1 MGLEGLLLQ
10 GGTGDSGLVTRPSI
24 CPQVLPSK
32 SWSSS
37 PKEMVLFF
45 TWYARGSLG
54 PASRSEHRPPPL
66 LTFKPSTGPDDFVF
80 KHDPNLLPSSIL
92 ITTTLVQACWRPHS
106 SILRASL
113 TPTCN
118 PTPILR
124 VRACVSTCTRT
135 HTHVCTQQLR
145 VIFLNCK
152 LRSCHL
158 HAKTF
163 QCFCDALRKISTL
176 HLSSRP
182 TVNHCPA

>member
-1 MGLEGLLLQ
+1 MQCPGYSRHSGGLLSACFAGGEICLGLEGLLLR
-10 GGTGDSGLVTRPSI
+10 GGTGDSGLVTRPSL

-32 SWSSS
+32 SCSSS

-45 TWYARGSLG
+45 TWYAQGSLG
-54 PASRSEHRPPPL
+54 PGSRSEHQPPPL

-80 KHDPNLLPSSIL
+80 KHDPNLLPSCIL

-124 VRACVSTCTRT
+124 V
-135 HTHVCTQQLR
+135 
-145 VIFLNCK
+145 
-152 LRSCHL
+152 
-158 HAKTF
+158 HA
-163 QCFCDALRKISTL
+163 
-176 HLSSRP
+176 
-182 TVNHCPA
+182 

>member
-1 MGLEGLLLQ
+1 MPWLQQAQWGIVICLLRGRRDLL
-10 GGTGDSGLVTRPSI
+10 GAGRAPATGWDWRLGPCHTASL

-32 SWSSS
+32 SCSSS

-45 TWYARGSLG
+45 TWYAQGSLG
-54 PASRSEHRPPPL
+54 PGSRSEHQPPPL

-80 KHDPNLLPSSIL
+80 KHDPNLLPSCIL

-124 VRACVSTCTRT
+124 V
-135 HTHVCTQQLR
+135 
-145 VIFLNCK
+145 
-152 LRSCHL
+152 
-158 HAKTF
+158 HA
-163 QCFCDALRKISTL
+163 
-176 HLSSRP
+176 
-182 TVNHCPA
+182 